1 MLDVPKMADDVQIL
15 VLDDQSTPFDFV
27 VDLLASVFGKD
38 DVEARLLAS
47 TAHHYGEASCGVWPP
62 LVATALLA
70 EAKARI
76 EAAGHSLSVA
86 KQSAAGRSV
95 HGQTQCDFCGMP
107 EAQVAT
113 LYGTKAARICD
124 NCVLQASAHLSGNL
138 KSARF
143 KHAKEIL
150 EWHYAGSSLEDL
162 VTSTRVY
169 PERARADL
177 QQALDEILPGNTV
190 RLVGVKSNYRY
201 DELTF
206 ADLLQVQRDA
216 KRLTPIQYADVDVG
230 GDVPVRC
237 IERGLWLLDAAGL
250 RHAAL
255 LSKETLPQNASE
267 IRLEIAV
274 PPGDAGQDLVQR
286 YFAAIESTITA
297 ANAYRGKILS
307 LETSDRWS
315 GTAGSVLVHRL
326 PAVTRE
332 QVILPEET
340 LALLDRNVL
349 SFAEHRRKLKSLGQ
363 STKKGLLFYG
373 APGTGKTHTVR
384 YLASCLPKHT
394 TLLVTAEQVALLPAY
409 FSLARLLQPS
419 LVVIEDA
426 DLIARQRETMGSA
439 CEESLLNRLLNEMDG
454 LKEDAEIFFILTT
467 NRPEQLE
474 AALAG
479 RPGRID
485 QAVEFPVPDRRGRE
499 KLVALYG
506 GALKLSPVVVKMA
519 VERTEG
525 VSAAFIKELM
535 RRVAQAS
542 FERGGEAAAMVEDLD
557 RALGEMLFEGG
568 RLNAKLL
575 GGQRDSEAAS

>member
-1 MLDVPKMADDVQIL
+1 MLDAPKAAEDVQ
-15 VLDDQSTPFDFV
+15 VLLLNDQSTPFEFV
-27 VDLLASVFGKD
+27 VDLLKSVFSKE

-47 TAHHYGEASCGVWPP
+47 TAHHYGEASCGIWPP
-62 LVATALLA
+62 SVAAALL
-70 EAKARI
+70 EAANARI
-76 EAAGHSLSVA
+76 EAAGHSLSIA
-86 KQSAAGRSV
+86 QHSAAGRSV
-95 HGQTQCDFCGMP
+95 PGQAQCGFCGTP

-124 NCVLQASAHLSGNL
+124 TCVLQASAHLSGNIENA
-138 KSARF
+138 KF

-150 EWHYAGSSLEDL
+150 EWHFAGTRIEDL

-169 PERARADL
+169 PERTRADL
-177 QQALDEILPGNTV
+177 QHALNEIFPANTV
-190 RLVGVKSNYRY
+190 HLVGVKGNYAY
-201 DELTF
+201 EELTF

-216 KRLTPIQYADVDVG
+216 KRLTPVQYADLDVG
-230 GDVPVRC
+230 DDTPVRC
-237 IERGLWLLDAAGL
+237 IERGLWLLEHDGL

-255 LSKETLPQNASE
+255 VSNEKRHQGGSE

-274 PPGDAGQDLVQR
+274 LPGDAGQDLTER
-286 YFAAIESTITA
+286 YFSAIESAITA

-307 LETSDRWS
+307 LETADHWS
-315 GTAGSVLVHRL
+315 GMAGSVLVHRL
-326 PAVTRE
+326 PAVTRD
-332 QVILPEET
+332 QVILPEAT

-349 SFAEHRRKLKSLGQ
+349 SFAEHRSRLKSLGQ

-373 APGTGKTHTVR
+373 PPGTGKTHTVR
-384 YLASCLPKHT
+384 YLSSCLPQHT

-426 DLIARQRETMGSA
+426 DLIARQRETMGGP

-454 LKEDAEIFFILTT
+454 LKEDSEIFFVLTT

-474 AALAG
+474 VALSG

-499 KLVALYG
+499 KLVGLYG
-506 GALKLSPVVVKMA
+506 GALVLSPDVKAAA
-519 VERTEG
+519 VERTES

-535 RRVAQAS
+535 RRVTQAS
-542 FERGGEAAAMVEDLD
+542 FERGDGAVVAAEDLD

-568 RLNAKLL
+568 RLNARLL
-575 GGQRDSEAAS
+575 GGQQHVE

>member
-1 MLDVPKMADDVQIL
+1 
-15 VLDDQSTPFDFV
+15 
-27 VDLLASVFGKD
+27 
-38 DVEARLLAS
+38 
-47 TAHHYGEASCGVWPP
+47 
-62 LVATALLA
+62 
-70 EAKARI
+70 
-76 EAAGHSLSVA
+76 
-86 KQSAAGRSV
+86 
-95 HGQTQCDFCGMP
+95 
-107 EAQVAT
+107 
-113 LYGTKAARICD
+113 
-124 NCVLQASAHLSGNL
+124 
-138 KSARF
+138 
-143 KHAKEIL
+143 
-150 EWHYAGSSLEDL
+150 
-162 VTSTRVY
+162 
-169 PERARADL
+169 
-177 QQALDEILPGNTV
+177 V

-216 KRLTPIQYADVDVG
+216 KRLTPVQYADVDVG
-230 GDVPVRC
+230 DDVPMRC

-307 LETSDRWS
+307 LETADHWS
-315 GTAGSVLVHRL
+315 GMAGSVLVHRL
-326 PAVTRE
+326 PAVSRD

-575 GGQRDSEAAS
+575 GGQRDLEAAS

>member
-1 MLDVPKMADDVQIL
+1 MLDVPETAKDVQIL
-15 VLDDQSTPFDFV
+15 LLNDQNTPFDFV
-27 VDLLASVFGKD
+27 VDLLGSVFGKD
-38 DVEARLLAS
+38 EVEARQLAAA
-47 TAHHYGEASCGVWPP
+47 AHHYGEVSCGVWPSS
-62 LVATALLA
+62 VAAALL
-70 EAKARI
+70 EAANARI

-86 KQSAAGRSV
+86 QQSAAGRSV
-95 HGQTQCDFCGMP
+95 PGQVQCDFCGMP

-113 LYGTKAARICD
+113 LYGTRTARICD
-124 NCVLQASAHLSGNL
+124 NCVLQASSYLSGNL
-138 KSARF
+138 KSAKF

-150 EWHYAGSSLEDL
+150 EWHFAGTRIEDL

-169 PERARADL
+169 PERTRADL
-177 QQALDEILPGNTV
+177 QRALDELLPANTV
-190 RLVGVKSNYRY
+190 RLVGVKSSYPFE
-201 DELTF
+201 ELTF
-206 ADLLQVQRDA
+206 ADLLQVQRDV
-216 KRLTPIQYADVDVG
+216 KRLTPVQYADLDVG
-230 GDVPVRC
+230 DDAPVRC
-237 IERGLWLLDAAGL
+237 IERGLWLLECDGL
-250 RHAAL
+250 HHAAL
-255 LSKETLPQNASE
+255 ISNERRPRGGSE

-274 PPGDAGQDLVQR
+274 PPGDAGQDLAER
-286 YFAAIESTITA
+286 YFAAIENTITA
-297 ANAYRGKILS
+297 ANAYRGKVLS
-307 LETSDRWS
+307 LETADHWS
-315 GTAGSVLVHRL
+315 GMAGAVLVHRL
-326 PAVTRE
+326 PAVSRD
-332 QVILPEET
+332 QVILPEDT

-349 SFAEHRRKLKSLGQ
+349 SFAEHRRRLKSFGQ

-373 APGTGKTHTVR
+373 PPGTGKTHTVR
-384 YLASCLPKHT
+384 YLSSCLPNHT

-454 LKEDAEIFFILTT
+454 LKEDAEIFFVLTT

-474 AALAG
+474 AALSG

-499 KLVALYG
+499 KLVGLYG
-506 GALKLSPVVVKMA
+506 GPLVLPPDVAAAA

-542 FERGGEAAAMVEDLD
+542 FERGDDVAVAAEDLN

-575 GGQRDSEAAS
+575 GGQQDSQAVS

>member
-1 MLDVPKMADDVQIL
+1 MLDVPKAAENVQIL
-15 VLDDQSTPFDFV
+15 LLNDQSTPFDFV
-27 VDLLASVFGKD
+27 VDLLVSVFSKE
-38 DVEARLLAS
+38 DVDAHQLAA
-47 TAHHYGEASCGVWPP
+47 TAHHYGEVLCGLWPP
-62 LVATALLA
+62 SVAAALLDA
-70 EAKARI
+70 ANARI
-76 EAAGHSLSVA
+76 KAAGHSLSLA
-86 KQSAAGRSV
+86 QQSAEGRSV
-95 HGQTQCDFCGMP
+95 PGQAKCDFCGTP
-107 EAQVAT
+107 EAQVAK
-113 LYGTKAARICD
+113 LYGTRAARICN
-124 NCVLQASAHLSGNL
+124 NCILQASAHLSGSI
-138 KSARF
+138 KSAKFR
-143 KHAKEIL
+143 HSKEIL
-150 EWHYAGSSLEDL
+150 DWHFAGTRIEDL

-169 PERARADL
+169 PERSRADL
-177 QQALDEILPGNTV
+177 QRALDEIMPAKTV
-190 RLVGVKSNYRY
+190 RLVGVKGSFRY
-201 DELTF
+201 EALTF

-216 KRLTPIQYADVDVG
+216 KLLTPVQYADVDVG
-230 GDVPVRC
+230 DDAPVSC
-237 IERGLWLLDAAGL
+237 IERGLWLLECDGL

-255 LSKETLPQNASE
+255 ISNETRPQGGCE

-274 PPGDAGQDLVQR
+274 PAGEAGQELVQR
-286 YFAAIESTITA
+286 YFAAIETTITA

-307 LETSDRWS
+307 LETADHWS
-315 GTAGSVLVHRL
+315 GMAGAVLVHRL
-326 PAVTRE
+326 PAVSRD

-349 SFAEHRRKLKSLGQ
+349 SFAEHRSRLKSLGQ
-363 STKKGLLFYG
+363 SAKKGLLFYG
-373 APGTGKTHTVR
+373 PPGTGKTHTVR

-394 TLLVTAEQVALLPAY
+394 TLLVTAEQVGLLPAY
-409 FSLARLLQPS
+409 FGLARLLQPS

-474 AALAG
+474 AALSG

-499 KLVALYG
+499 KLVGLYG
-506 GALKLSPVVVKMA
+506 GTLALTPNVVAAA

-542 FERGGEAAAMVEDLD
+542 FERGDDAAATSEDLD

-568 RLNAKLL
+568 RLNSRLL
-575 GGQRDSEAAS
+575 GGQQDPQASP